1 MQNVPTLKISAA
13 IKLTE
18 GFLTGTNRNRRR
30 LQKADKGNR
39 MSFGAST
46 SHGRRI
52 RHGAHVYVGLT
63 MGTLLSASQW
73 KYPRSPRAMFCINL
87 TFLFYNPVVSSADRQ
102 TSTHRHQVHGNDR
115 PNGQKLVGMTPAQ
128 SLIPDKYFVTVEWAN
143 CCISAPFYTHPIPNY
158 SKNVS
163 LCNYASDK
171 SAQFQPQSARKIVWR
186 PSSARIRWGS
196 FQRYP

>member
-1 MQNVPTLKISAA
+1 LTKQRATLRVAGTSVFTRRYYLLYIIRAGATRLRVLDAEMQNVPTLKISAA

-63 MGTLLSASQW
+63 MGTLLSASQ
-73 KYPRSPRAMFCINL
+73 
-87 TFLFYNPVVSSADRQ
+87 
-102 TSTHRHQVHGNDR
+102 
-115 PNGQKLVGMTPAQ
+115 
-128 SLIPDKYFVTVEWAN
+128 
-143 CCISAPFYTHPIPNY
+143 
-158 SKNVS
+158 
-163 LCNYASDK
+163 
-171 SAQFQPQSARKIVWR
+171 
-186 PSSARIRWGS
+186 
-196 FQRYP
+196 